1 MASRF
6 TDATKRSIVIVNL
19 RRVQG
24 LLLGHFSLS
33 NLSNM
38 GTLTVDAF
46 KGAAYQAAGVA
57 PPRPDPSQ
65 VQTMNQPSAAASAAA
80 SAKPAA
86 AAKKPAAKKPA
97 AKKAASKPAPVAA
110 AVAST
115 AIVPAAAAASSN
127 ANASTAVVPHTGK
140 KQKFV
145 PPRPGVNGAV
155 ANVLDGKRFVMTGV
169 FPELGG
175 GAGLNLGKDRM
186 KALIESFG
194 GKIQMFII

>member
-6 TDATKRSIVIVNL
+6 ADATKRSIVIVNL

-65 VQTMNQPSAAASAAA
+65 VQAMNQPSAAASAAA
-80 SAKPAA
+80 SAKPP
-86 AAKKPAAKKPA
+86 AKKPAAKKPA

-194 GKIQMFII
+194 GE

>member
-65 VQTMNQPSAAASAAA
+65 VQAINQPSAAASAA
-80 SAKPAA
+80 SAKP

-194 GKIQMFII
+194 GKIHMFII

>member
-1 MASRF
+1 MLDYLLVGQDAVTSRF

-19 RRVQG
+19 RRLQG
-24 LLLGHFSLS
+24 LLLGHISLE

-38 GTLTVDAF
+38 DTLAVDAF

-65 VQTMNQPSAAASAAA
+65 MQAMKSASASAA
-80 SAKPAA
+80 SAKKP

-97 AKKAASKPAPVAA
+97 AKKP

-175 GAGLNLGKDRM
+175 GAGLNLGKDRL
-186 KALIESFG
+186 KSLIESFG
-194 GKIQMFII
+194 GEIHI

>member
-1 MASRF
+1 VASRF

-65 VQTMNQPSAAASAAA
+65 VQAMNQPSAAASAA
-80 SAKPAA
+80 SAKP
-86 AAKKPAAKKPA
+86 PA
-97 AKKAASKPAPVAA
+97 
-110 AVAST
+110 
-115 AIVPAAAAASSN
+115 
-127 ANASTAVVPHTGK
+127 
-140 KQKFV
+140 
-145 PPRPGVNGAV
+145 
-155 ANVLDGKRFVMTGV
+155 
-169 FPELGG
+169 
-175 GAGLNLGKDRM
+175 
-186 KALIESFG
+186 
-194 GKIQMFII
+194 KIQIIAVPDDMRCVYTQKRQRKLTPRQ

>member
-6 TDATKRSIVIVNL
+6 ADATKRSIVIVNL

-24 LLLGHFSLS
+24 LLLGHFSLQ

-65 VQTMNQPSAAASAAA
+65 VQAMNQPSAAASAA
-80 SAKPAA
+80 SAKPP
-86 AAKKPAAKKPA
+86 AKKPAAKKPA

-194 GKIQMFII
+194 GKIICL

>member
-6 TDATKRSIVIVNL
+6 ADATKRSIVIVNL

-24 LLLGHFSLS
+24 LLLGHFSLQ

-65 VQTMNQPSAAASAAA
+65 VQAMNQPSAAASAAA
-80 SAKPAA
+80 SAKPP
-86 AAKKPAAKKPA
+86 AKKPAAKKPA

-110 AVAST
+110 AAAST
-115 AIVPAAAAASSN
+115 AIVPAAAAAASSN

-194 GKIQMFII
+194 GE

>member
-6 TDATKRSIVIVNL
+6 ADATKRSIVIVNL

-24 LLLGHFSLS
+24 LLLGHFSLQ

-65 VQTMNQPSAAASAAA
+65 VQAMNQPNATASAAA
-80 SAKPAA
+80 SAKPP
-86 AAKKPAAKKPA
+86 AKKPAAKKPA

-115 AIVPAAAAASSN
+115 AIVPAAAAASNN

-194 GKIQMFII
+194 GKIICL

>member
-6 TDATKRSIVIVNL
+6 ADATKRSIVIVNL

-24 LLLGHFSLS
+24 LLLGHFSLQ

-65 VQTMNQPSAAASAAA
+65 VQAMNQPSAAASAAA
-80 SAKPAA
+80 SAKPP
-86 AAKKPAAKKPA
+86 AKKPAAKKPA

-110 AVAST
+110 AAAST
-115 AIVPAAAAASSN
+115 AIVPAAAAAAAASSN

-194 GKIQMFII
+194 GE

>member
-6 TDATKRSIVIVNL
+6 ADATKRSIVIVNL

-65 VQTMNQPSAAASAAA
+65 VQAMNQPSAAASAAA
-80 SAKPAA
+80 SAKPP
-86 AAKKPAAKKPA
+86 AKKPAAKKPA

-194 GKIQMFII
+194 GKIICL

>member
-1 MASRF
+1 
-6 TDATKRSIVIVNL
+6 
-19 RRVQG
+19 
-24 LLLGHFSLS
+24 
-33 NLSNM
+33 M

-65 VQTMNQPSAAASAAA
+65 VQAMNQPSAAASAA
-80 SAKPAA
+80 SAKPP
-86 AAKKPAAKKPA
+86 AKKPAAKKPA

-115 AIVPAAAAASSN
+115 AIVPAAAAASNN

-194 GKIQMFII
+194 GKIICL

>member
-6 TDATKRSIVIVNL
+6 ADATKRSIVIVNL

-24 LLLGHFSLS
+24 LLLGHFSLQ

-65 VQTMNQPSAAASAAA
+65 VQAMNQPSAAASAA
-80 SAKPAA
+80 SAKPP
-86 AAKKPAAKKPA
+86 AKKPAAKKPA

-110 AVAST
+110 AAAST

-194 GKIQMFII
+194 GKIICL

>member
-6 TDATKRSIVIVNL
+6 ADATKRSIVIVNL

-24 LLLGHFSLS
+24 LLLGHFSLQ

-65 VQTMNQPSAAASAAA
+65 VQAMNQPSAAASAA
-80 SAKPAA
+80 SAKPP
-86 AAKKPAAKKPA
+86 AKKPAAKKPA
-97 AKKAASKPAPVAA
+97 AKKAASKPAPVAS

-194 GKIQMFII
+194 GKIICL

>member
-6 TDATKRSIVIVNL
+6 ADATKRSIVIVNL

-24 LLLGHFSLS
+24 LLLGHFSLQ

-65 VQTMNQPSAAASAAA
+65 VQAMNQPSAAASAA
-80 SAKPAA
+80 SAKPP
-86 AAKKPAAKKPA
+86 AKKPAAKKPA

-110 AVAST
+110 AAAST
-115 AIVPAAAAASSN
+115 AIVPAAAAAAAASSN

-194 GKIQMFII
+194 GE